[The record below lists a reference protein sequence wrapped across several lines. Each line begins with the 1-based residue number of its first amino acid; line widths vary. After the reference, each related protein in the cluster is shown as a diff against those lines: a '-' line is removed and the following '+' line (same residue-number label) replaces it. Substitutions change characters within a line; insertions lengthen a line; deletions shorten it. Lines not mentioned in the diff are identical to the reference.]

1 MTHQLTRDEA
11 RRIVVRAQLL
21 DADRPGDVV
30 EVAEQLGYV
39 KIDPTATIAPC
50 EHTVLWSRIGWSYE
64 AGQLTKAV
72 EIDRL
77 LFEFD
82 GAFRPVSLLPM
93 MLPAMRR
100 WPRREST
107 RQWLDANSRFR
118 TDVLARLKA
127 DGPLLAA
134 DIPDTAQVSR
144 APDGWSGSN
153 QVPTMLDF
161 LMRQGQ
167 VAIVGREGRHKRWDL
182 AERVYPADLP
192 EYPEEEAKHML
203 RERTLQAA
211 GIAKE
216 GDRWWNAVGKAGEPA
231 AVEGS
236 KWKFR
241 VDPDAIAALADD
253 DGGRVAFLNP
263 YDGMLFDRPRLEEV
277 FEFTY
282 VLEQFKPKPQRRYG
296 FFAHP
301 DSDRRSIRR
310 DAGRRGRP
318 RARRAQDQRGARVPP
333 VRAGRERDGARRDRR
348 ARRLARCRR
357 VRNRLTRGILHARA
371 SKPALRTEVLTAG
384 RKEPPPKEDN
394 VRKTIAAGVVAGFAL
409 AAGFVVPAQAISA
422 TSADLY
428 VLHAI
433 PDTPVDVYVNGALTL
448 DDFQPGDLAGPL
460 DLPAGDYEVALTAP
474 DAADDSAP
482 ILGPAT
488 ITLAAGTSYTAT
500 ANLDEGG
507 DPALNLFTNDIATT
521 NAGEGRLT
529 VRHVAAAPRSRH
541 PRWRHRCRLEPGQPR
556 PGDAQPA
563 GRHGVGIRRPRRNDR
578 PGDRPGRRGGPG
590 RRPDHR
596 LRVGQC

>member
-1 MTHQLTRDEA
+1 
-11 RRIVVRAQLL
+11 
-21 DADRPGDVV
+21 VV

-64 AGQLTKAV
+64 TGQLTKAV

-118 TDVLARLKA
+118 KDVLARLKA

-134 DIPDTAQVSR
+134 DIPDTAQVNR

-182 AERVYPADLP
+182 AERVYPTDLA
-192 EYPEEEAKHML
+192 EYGEEEAAQML
-203 RERTLQAA
+203 RTRTLQSA

-231 AVEGS
+231 AVDGS
-236 KWKFR
+236 KWRFR
-241 VDPDAIAALADD
+241 VDPEAIAALGDD

-277 FEFTY
+277 FDFRY
-282 VLEQFKPKPQRRYG
+282 VLEQFKPKPQRVYG

-301 DSDRRSIRR
+301 ILMGDRFVGMLDAQLDR
-310 DAGRRGRP
+310 DRDLLKVTAVHEFLP
-318 RARRAQDQRGARVPP
+318 FEAEESEM
-333 VRAGRERDGARRDRR
+333 VRAE
-348 ARRLARCRR
+348 
-357 VRNRLTRGILHARA
+357 I
-371 SKPALRTEVLTAG
+371 
-384 RKEPPPKEDN
+384 
-394 VRKTIAAGVVAGFAL
+394 
-409 AAGFVVPAQAISA
+409 
-422 TSADLY
+422 ADLADW
-428 VLHAI
+428 L
-433 PDTPVDVYVNGALTL
+433 G
-448 DDFQPGDLAGPL
+448 
-460 DLPAGDYEVALTAP
+460 VAVSET
-474 DAADDSAP
+474 
-482 ILGPAT
+482 G
-488 ITLAAGTSYTAT
+488 
-500 ANLDEGG
+500 
-507 DPALNLFTNDIATT
+507 
-521 NAGEGRLT
+521 
-529 VRHVAAAPRSRH
+529 
-541 PRWRHRCRLEPGQPR
+541 
-556 PGDAQPA
+556 
-563 GRHGVGIRRPRRNDR
+563 
-578 PGDRPGRRGGPG
+578 
-590 RRPDHR
+590 
-596 LRVGQC
+596 